1 MNVGVAIA
9 TFNGKSFL
17 EKQLGS
23 IAGQTL
29 PPDKVVICD
38 DASTDETFA
47 LAKKFIDEKNLTSS
61 WQLHQNSMNLGYAR
75 NFYSAIDIC
84 DTDIIFLSDQDD
96 IWHPEKIARMT
107 AIMKDNPGINIL
119 SCSFGVID
127 EAGVPITGIMVKKST
142 NTEKITPVS
151 TDMILKAY
159 YWPGMT
165 MALRKSFFNR
175 VKIFCNET
183 AMAHDFV
190 LALFSAETGSFYT
203 YDFVGCYHRR
213 HNANTAKEE
222 HRISKLLSLAR
233 KKEDI
238 QRYNTML
245 LDILKAQFPL
255 EILNARIIE
264 KYKEQVERYNCL
276 IHRRPLAL
284 IRLYL
289 HSNQRMRIKSFLS
302 DFWVICFGHFN

>member
-1 MNVGVAIA
+1 MAIA

-61 WQLHQNSMNLGYAR
+61 WQLHQNSINLGYAR

-96 IWHPEKIARMT
+96 IWHPEKIERMT

-127 EAGVPITGIMVKKST
+127 EADVPITGIMVKKST
-142 NTEKITPVS
+142 NTEKITPIS
-151 TDMILKAY
+151 TEAILRAY

-165 MALRKSFFNR
+165 MVIRRKFYDG
-175 VKIFCNET
+175 VKGLCQEKS
-183 AMAHDFV
+183 MAHDFV
-190 LALFSAETGSFYT
+190 LGLFAAETNSFYF
-203 YDFVGCYHRR
+203 YDFTGCYHRR
-213 HNANTAKEE
+213 HDANTAKEE
-222 HRISKLLSLAR
+222 HRIFKLLDFV
-233 KKEDI
+233 KKKDDI
-238 QRYNTML
+238 QRYNNML
-245 LDILKAQFPL
+245 SDILKAHFPL
-255 EILNARIIE
+255 KNLNSKVKQ
-264 KYKEQVERYNCL
+264 KYEEQIRRYDCL
-276 IHRRPLAL
+276 IHRRPVAL
-284 IRLYL
+284 IGLYFHNSQMMRL
-289 HSNQRMRIKSFLS
+289 KSLLS
-302 DFWVICFGHFN
+302 DLWVICFGFSH